1 MTGPV
6 SEVPDLC
13 CRKFPSAQAT
23 EDPRHSGVLIRAP
36 IHTMNERSSVAS
48 ANFVDASLCSDSS
61 PGCFFSG
68 GGAVCK
74 LLRQGPFVM
83 LKRPKLN

>member
-36 IHTMNERSSVAS
+36 IHAMNERSSMLHRQISLMHHYVAIAVLVVS
-48 ANFVDASLCSDSS
+48 SRAVVLFASY
-61 PGCFFSG
+61 
-68 GGAVCK
+68 
-74 LLRQGPFVM
+74 
-83 LKRPKLN
+83 